1 MKKKLAILL
10 EQLDIFRSP
19 KVSLEQYP
27 TPSGLAGELAVT
39 ASLLDRDVELFVD
52 LGCGTGILTIAF
64 SLAGFSTFGVDIDS
78 EALEIAR
85 KNAEKVGV
93 EVDFVLADV
102 RQFNLRKR
110 VGVVMNPPFGIK
122 RRHADRPFLQKAFE
136 VGEVIYSI
144 HSAGSQDFV
153 GVMAEGEGF
162 RITHLWK
169 YRIPLRKTY
178 RFHEKPYKYIP
189 VEVFRMER
197 M

>member
-1 MKKKLAILL
+1 MKKRLAILL
-10 EQLDIFRSP
+10 EQLDVFRSP
-19 KVSLEQYP
+19 KISLEQYP
-27 TPSGLAGELAVT
+27 TPSGLAGELAIT
-39 ASLLDRDVELFVD
+39 ASLLDRDTEVFVD
-52 LGCGTGILTIAF
+52 LGCGTGILAIAF
-64 SLAGFSTFGVDIDS
+64 SLAGFRTFGIDVDV
-78 EALEIAR
+78 EALEIAK

-93 EVDFVLADV
+93 GVDFILADV
-102 RQFNLRKR
+102 RHFNLRKR

-122 RRHADRPFLQKAFE
+122 RRHADRPFLEKAFE
-136 VGEVIYSI
+136 IGETVYSI

-153 GVMAEGEGF
+153 EAMAEEMGF

-169 YRIPLRKTY
+169 YKIPLRRTY